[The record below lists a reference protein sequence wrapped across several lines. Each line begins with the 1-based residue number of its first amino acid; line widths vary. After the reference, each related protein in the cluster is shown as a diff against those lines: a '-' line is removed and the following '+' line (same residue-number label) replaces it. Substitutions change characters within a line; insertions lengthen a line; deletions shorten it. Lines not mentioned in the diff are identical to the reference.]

1 MQPIRPYDNR
11 GYNWGSDTEDEMPPS
26 EYIDDEVI
34 SQRVMTSSGI
44 LLWNGP
50 YTSNPPMGPIEADQY
65 IDSLRHNTQVARESL
80 PSEPTPAPS
89 SPRFPRAAHGRPAH
103 MWMHHPEVKYCY
115 ISIICL
121 LIYIIYIYLG

>member
-1 MQPIRPYDNR
+1 MQPIRPYDDR

-50 YTSNPPMGPIEADQY
+50 YTSNPPMGPIEANQY
-65 IDSLRHNTQVARESL
+65 VDSLRNNTQVARASM
-80 PSEPTPAPS
+80 PSESASTPPS
-89 SPRFPRAAHGRPAH
+89 ARFPRAAHGRPAP
-103 MWMHHPEVKYCY
+103 MWRHHPEVI
-115 ISIICL
+115 ISVV
-121 LIYIIYIYLG
+121 IYNMFINSYHVL